1 MKSTL
6 VNVLLAGLSIAAN
19 GQLLGDNENELEHE
33 CTSWMLFP
41 DVTGGHRF
49 LHKNRDA
56 RPRDIIIS
64 RWSDPTKFRWIGLG
78 SAGSPNMGLS
88 EKGLA
93 IVMNSGESTFE
104 NEPPEEGRMGT
115 PAIARYLLE
124 TTATAADAV
133 KEFQK
138 VIETRRYTHMQKGS
152 IFFIMD
158 TKEGYVV
165 ECTAHHAIASRV
177 TEGMHV
183 RANIWHNPGMA
194 KYTRNSCKATMN
206 SASRE
211 FQATTSLNQALDD
224 HGKVTLE
231 DIRRISRLL
240 GDVEAIGN
248 ERGVCFQNTNS
259 VATLEVDSEFP
270 DVLSTAYVTIGPPRH
285 TMFLPVPVC
294 IEDIPAD
301 ILDASWS
308 NAAFERLDKAG
319 LAFDPA
325 AWEATERQVIAAFA
339 DATEKARAELR
350 KGERDNAVEMMRKA
364 FADAVNQ
371 SRTIILST
379 K

>member
-1 MKSTL
+1 MTL
-6 VNVLLAGLSIAAN
+6 VTSAILGMSLLSAGMP
-19 GQLLGDNENELEHE
+19 LGEDHELDHE

-56 RPRDIIIS
+56 TPRGIIIS
-64 RWSDPTKFRWIGLG
+64 RWSDPAKFKWIGLG
-78 SAGSPNMGLS
+78 SAGSPNMGIS

-93 IVMNSGESTFE
+93 IVMNSGEATFE
-104 NEPPEEGRMGT
+104 NEPTAEDRMGT
-115 PAIARYLLE
+115 PAIARHLLE
-124 TTATAADAV
+124 NTATAEDAV
-133 KEFQK
+133 NEFQK
-138 VIETRRYTHMQKGS
+138 IIEARKYTHQQKGS

-158 TKEGYVV
+158 TKEGYIV
-165 ECTAHHAIASRV
+165 ECTAHHAISSRA
-177 TEGMHV
+177 TEGLHV

-211 FQATTSLNQALDD
+211 FQATTSLNQAIDD

-231 DIRRISRLL
+231 DIRRTSRLL

-248 ERGVCFQNTNS
+248 ERGVCFKNTNS

-285 TMFLPVPVC
+285 TMYLPVPVC

-308 NAAFERLDKAG
+308 NAAFERLDKKG
-319 LAFDPA
+319 LEFDPSV
-325 AWEATERQVIAAFA
+325 WEPTEKQVMAAFA
-339 DATEKARAELR
+339 EAADKARAELR
-350 KGERDNAVEMMRKA
+350 AGERDKAVARMRKA
-364 FADAVNQ
+364 FLDACDVARKQ
-371 SRTIILST
+371 VL
-379 K
+379 KVE